1 MSSWRFKDK
10 LILADALGTTL
21 TGLHAIYA
29 SDVELSLESESEK
42 DELETSYSGASMETF
57 YGEHISLNFKTPLAM
72 SGTAGNEPA
81 FAPLLLAC
89 GMVQVVDA
97 TSVTFTKGA
106 PVAVTCL
113 VRFGK
118 NTHNIS
124 EMKGNVSFALE
135 KGKPML
141 NWQFKG
147 LFSAPVASTAAPAVD
162 WERWVR
168 PEVLG
173 VSNSSDFKLNDV
185 KRTLHKIT
193 IDLGNNVVFDR
204 AINHEEIMITG
215 HESSAN
221 FTLTAEE
228 LTSFNPFDDVA
239 KVQMFEFTHGT
250 ATGKKVTIIGRY
262 QIPWPKYTS
271 LDSELTGYE
280 FDGKLVPSGAG
291 YDELTIVF
299 E

>member
-1 MSSWRFKDK
+1 MSWRFKDK

-29 SDVELSLESESEK
+29 SEVELALESESEK
-42 DELETSYSGASMETF
+42 DELETSYSGASLETF

-72 SGTAGNEPA
+72 SGTVGNEPA

-89 GMVQVVDA
+89 GIVQVADA
-97 TSVTFTKGA
+97 SSVTFTKGVA
-106 PVAVTCL
+106 VAVTCK

-147 LFSAPVASTAAPAVD
+147 LFSAPVASLAAPAVD
-162 WERWVR
+162 WDRWVR

-173 VSNSSDFKLNDV
+173 VSNSSDFKLNGV
-185 KRTLHKIT
+185 KRTLHKLT
-193 IDLGNNVVFDR
+193 VDLGNNVVFDR

-215 HESSAN
+215 HESSAK

-228 LTSFNPFDDVA
+228 LATFNPFDDVG

-250 ATGKKVTIIGRY
+250 VAGKKVTIIGRY
-262 QIPWPKYTS
+262 QMPWPKYTS
-271 LDSELTGYE
+271 LYSELTGYE

>member
-1 MSSWRFKDK
+1 MSTWRFKDK
-10 LILADALGTTL
+10 LILADAAGTTL

-29 SDVELSLESESEK
+29 SDVEFTPESESEK

-57 YGEHISLNFKTPLAM
+57 YGEHVSLNFKTPLAM
-72 SGTAGNEPA
+72 SGTAGTAPA
-81 FAPLLLAC
+81 YAPLLLAC
-89 GMVQVVDA
+89 GMVQVADVS
-97 TSVTFTKGA
+97 SVTFTKGA
-106 PVAVTCL
+106 AVAAKCTL
-113 VRFGK
+113 RFGK
-118 NTHNIS
+118 NTHNITQ
-124 EMKGNVSFALE
+124 MKGNVSFALE

-147 LFSAPVASTAAPAVD
+147 LFSPPVASSAPPSVD
-162 WERWVR
+162 WDRWVR

-173 VSNSSDFKLNDV
+173 VSNSSDFKLSDTQ
-185 KRTLHKIT
+185 RTLHKLT
-193 IDLGNNVVFDR
+193 VDLGNNVVFDR

-221 FTLTAEE
+221 FTLSADE
-228 LTSFNPFDDVA
+228 LTNFDPWKDVG
-239 KVQMFEFTHGT
+239 KVQTFEFTHGT
-250 ATGKKVTIIGRY
+250 AVGKKVTIIGRY
-262 QIPWPKYTS
+262 QMPWPKYTS

-280 FDGKLVPSGAG
+280 FDGKLVPSGTG

>member
-1 MSSWRFKDK
+1 MSWRFKDK

-21 TGLHAIYA
+21 TGMHAIYA
-29 SDVELSLESESEK
+29 SEVELAIENESEK
-42 DELETSYSGASMETF
+42 DELETSYSGASLETF

-89 GMVQVVDA
+89 GMVQVADA
-97 TSVTFTKGA
+97 SSVTFTKGA
-106 PVAVTCL
+106 AVAVKCL

-118 NTHNIS
+118 NTHEIS
-124 EMKGNVSFALE
+124 EMKGNVSLQLE

-147 LFSAPVASTAAPAVD
+147 LFSAPIASAAAPAVD
-162 WERWVR
+162 WDRWVR

-185 KRTLHKIT
+185 KRTLHKLT
-193 IDLGNNVVFDR
+193 VDLGNNVVFDR

-228 LTSFNPFDDVA
+228 LANFNPFDDVG

-250 ATGKKVTIIGRY
+250 AVGKKVTIIGRY
-262 QIPWPKYTS
+262 QMPPPKYTS

>member
-89 GMVQVVDA
+89 GMVQVADA
-97 TSVTFTKGA
+97 TSVTFTKGVA
-106 PVAVTCL
+106 VAVTCL

-162 WERWVR
+162 WNRWVR

-228 LTSFNPFDDVA
+228 LTNFNPFDDVA

-262 QIPWPKYTS
+262 QMPWPKYTS